1 MKRARLTWGRALRV
15 LENVWQGTPGVR
27 WGITYCLPP
36 MPSSEP
42 HDLLPPEITVLERG
56 WLSANNILFIGQH
69 DTAIVDTG
77 YCSHADQTVEL
88 VRGTL
93 QGRPLDRILNTHLHS
108 DHCGGNAALQ
118 KTWPSVLTAIPPGQA
133 DHVRQWDAYALS
145 YTPTGQECPP
155 FRADTLLVPGSCV
168 LLGDKP
174 WQVHAAPGHDPHSV
188 VLFEPQGRVLISA
201 DALWENGFGVVFP
214 ELEGEDAFAQVAA
227 TLDVIEQ
234 LSPLVVI
241 PGHGPVFVDASRAID
256 GARRRLDGFVRNPG
270 KHALYA
276 AKVLL
281 KYKLLE
287 WQQIG
292 IPDLTAWAQAT
303 PYFGMLR
310 ARHFAAQT
318 EAEWLQSLADEL
330 VRSGAAVR
338 QGEVLHNV

>member
-1 MKRARLTWGRALRV
+1 
-15 LENVWQGTPGVR
+15 
-27 WGITYCLPP
+27 

-77 YCSHADQTVEL
+77 YCSHADQTVDL

-93 QGRPLDRILNTHLHS
+93 QGRALDRILNTHLHS

-214 ELEGEDAFAQVAA
+214 ELEGDDAFAQVGA
-227 TLDVIEQ
+227 TLDLIEA
-234 LSPLVVI
+234 LSPQVVI
-241 PGHGPVFVDASRAID
+241 PGHGPVFADAPRAID

-292 IPDLTAWAQAT
+292 MADLTGWAQCT
-303 PYFGMLR
+303 PYFGMLHQ
-310 ARHFAAQT
+310 RHFGDQS
-318 EAEWLQSLADEL
+318 EGEWLLSLTDDL
-330 VRSGAAVR
+330 VRSGAATR
-338 QGEVLHNV
+338 RGDMLHNL

>member
-1 MKRARLTWGRALRV
+1 
-15 LENVWQGTPGVR
+15 
-27 WGITYCLPP
+27 
-36 MPSSEP
+36 MPTRP
-42 HDLLPPEITVLERG
+42 APLQLLPPEITVLERG
-56 WLSANNILFIGQH
+56 WLSANNILFMGQH
-69 DTAIVDTG
+69 DTALVDTG
-77 YCSHADQTVEL
+77 YCSHAAQTVDL
-88 VRGTL
+88 VRDALAGK
-93 QGRPLDRILNTHLHS
+93 PLDRILNTHLHS

-287 WQQIG
+287 WQQITMA
-292 IPDLTAWAQAT
+292 DLTAWAQGT
-303 PYFGMLR
+303 PYFGMLHQ
-310 ARHFAAQT
+310 RHFGDQP
-318 EAEWLQSLADEL
+318 EGGWLLSLVEEL

-338 QGEVLHNV
+338 QEEMLHNV

>member
-1 MKRARLTWGRALRV
+1 M
-15 LENVWQGTPGVR
+15 
-27 WGITYCLPP
+27 
-36 MPSSEP
+36 P

-56 WLSANNILFIGQH
+56 WLSANNILFLGQR

-77 YCSHADQTVEL
+77 YCSHAEQTVEL
-88 VRGTL
+88 VRSAL

-118 KTWPSVLTAIPPGQA
+118 TAWPGALTAIPPGQA
-133 DHVRQWDAYALS
+133 DHVRQWDPYALS
-145 YTPTGQECPP
+145 YTPTGQECPR
-155 FRADTLLVPGSCV
+155 FRADTLLMPGSCV

-214 ELEGEDAFAQVAA
+214 ELEGDNAFADVAA
-227 TLDVIEQ
+227 TLDVIEK
-234 LSPLVVI
+234 LSPRVVI
-241 PGHGPVFVDASRAID
+241 PGHGPVFADAPRAIE

-287 WQQIG
+287 WQQISLQ
-292 IPDLTAWAQAT
+292 DLNAWAQTT
-303 PYFGMLR
+303 PYFGMLHQT
-310 ARHFAAQT
+310 HFGHQ
-318 EAEWLQSLADEL
+318 AEDAWLQGLADEL
-330 VRSGAAVR
+330 VRSGAALR
-338 QGEVLHNV
+338 QGEILHNA

>member
-1 MKRARLTWGRALRV
+1 
-15 LENVWQGTPGVR
+15 
-27 WGITYCLPP
+27 
-36 MPSSEP
+36 MPSSAP

-56 WLSANNILFIGQH
+56 WLSANNILFIGHH

-77 YCSHADQTVEL
+77 YCSHADQTVDL
-88 VRGTL
+88 VRGAL
-93 QGRPLDRILNTHLHS
+93 AGRALDRVLNTHLHS

-118 KTWPSVLTAIPPGQA
+118 KAWPGVLTAIPPGQA
-133 DHVRQWDAYALS
+133 AHVRQWDAYALS

-155 FRADTLLVPGSCV
+155 FRADTLLMPDSCV

-214 ELEGEDAFAQVAA
+214 ELEGDNAFAEVAA
-227 TLDVIEQ
+227 TLDVIEK
-234 LSPLVVI
+234 LSPQVVI
-241 PGHGPVFVDASRAID
+241 PGHGPVFADAPRAID
-256 GARRRLDGFVRNPG
+256 GARRRLDSFVRNPG

-287 WQQIG
+287 WQQITMA
-292 IPDLTAWAQAT
+292 DLTAWAQGT
-303 PYFGMLR
+303 PYFGMLHQ
-310 ARHFAAQT
+310 RHFGDQP
-318 EAEWLQSLADEL
+318 EGEWLLSLVDDL

-338 QGEVLHNV
+338 QGELLHNV

>member
-1 MKRARLTWGRALRV
+1 
-15 LENVWQGTPGVR
+15 
-27 WGITYCLPP
+27 
-36 MPSSEP
+36 MPTKAP

-56 WLSANNILFIGQH
+56 WLSANNILFVGHH

-77 YCSHADQTVEL
+77 YCSHAEQTVDL
-88 VRGTL
+88 VRDAL
-93 QGRPLDRILNTHLHS
+93 QGRALDRVLNTHLHS

-118 KTWPSVLTAIPPGQA
+118 KAWPCVLTAIPPGQA

-155 FRADTLLVPGSCV
+155 FRADTLLMPDSCV

-234 LSPLVVI
+234 LSPQVVI
-241 PGHGPVFVDASRAID
+241 PGHGPVFADAPRAID

-287 WQQIG
+287 WQQISLQ
-292 IPDLTAWAQAT
+292 DLAAWAQAT

-310 ARHFAAQT
+310 ERHFADQA
-318 EAEWLQSLADEL
+318 EFEWLGSLSDEL
-330 VRSGAAVR
+330 VRSGAATR
-338 QGEVLHNV
+338 QGDMLHNA